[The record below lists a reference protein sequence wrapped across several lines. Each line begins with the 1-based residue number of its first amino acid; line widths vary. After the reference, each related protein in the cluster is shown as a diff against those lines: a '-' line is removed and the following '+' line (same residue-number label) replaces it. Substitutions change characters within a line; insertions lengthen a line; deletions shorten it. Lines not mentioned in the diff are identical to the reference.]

1 MKKMYF
7 TALLSLLLVP
17 LFGLFASAAGL
28 HVGAGL
34 PNYPLIIACV
44 VGGSLAVFLLAMF
57 AMKYKRKGAVQDEEN
72 ALLPEE
78 NAEPAEEESND

>member
-7 TALLSLLLVP
+7 ISLVSLLLLP
-17 LFGLFASAAGL
+17 LFGICGSAAGL
-28 HVGAGL
+28 HVSAGL

-57 AMKYKRKGAVQDEEN
+57 AMKYRRKGDADSATPESDEKT
-72 ALLPEE
+72 
-78 NAEPAEEESND
+78 EEESND

>member
-7 TALLSLLLVP
+7 ISLISLLLLP
-17 LFGLFASAAGL
+17 LFGICGSAAGL
-28 HVGAGL
+28 HVSAGL

-57 AMKYKRKGAVQDEEN
+57 AMKYRRKGDADN
-72 ALLPEE
+72 A
-78 NAEPAEEESND
+78 ADKPAEETKEEENND